1 MEFEEILKR
10 RRSVRRFTNQQVR
23 EETIIQ
29 IMNEARHAPTW
40 ANAQETRIYVAAKG
54 TARMIRKE
62 YEEASAKG
70 LGLSDY
76 SFTHREDW
84 SERERK
90 AMKNFEGQIGSFIGD
105 DYSEFIEVQNS
116 LFNAPCIAYL
126 TLPYDAS
133 TWSKSDL
140 GAMEMLILLC
150 AANREVDSIVAQ
162 AFVKYPEIIRKHL
175 QIPESE
181 EIIIGIGLGYKAD
194 DNINEFR
201 SPRKSL
207 TNILTIKE

>member
-76 SFTHREDW
+76 SFTHTITDLC
-84 SERERK
+84 SRK
-90 AMKNFEGQIGSFIGD
+90 NNSHKFYLSKTAENRIDDFRWFFYTDDNGS
-105 DYSEFIEVQNS
+105 V
-116 LFNAPCIAYL
+116 L
-126 TLPYDAS
+126 TDAS
-133 TWSKSDL
+133 TPFGLEPSGTYHMGSSNVSQ
-140 GAMEMLILLC
+140 ARQELLQKVVT
-150 AANREVDSIVAQ
+150 RDG
-162 AFVKYPEIIRKHL
+162 R
-175 QIPESE
+175 
-181 EIIIGIGLGYKAD
+181 
-194 DNINEFR
+194 
-201 SPRKSL
+201 
-207 TNILTIKE
+207 

>member
-10 RRSVRRFTNQQVR
+10 RRSARWFTDQQIR

-29 IMNEARHAPTW
+29 IMNEARHVPTW
-40 ANAQETRIYVAAKG
+40 ANAQETRIYVAAKS

-90 AMKNFEGQIGSFIGD
+90 AMKNFEGQIGNFIGD
-105 DYSEFIEVQNS
+105 DYSEFIEAQNC

-126 TLPYDAS
+126 TLPGDAS

-181 EIIIGIGLGYKAD
+181 EIVIGIGLGYKAD
-194 DNINEFR
+194 VKINEFR

-207 TNILTIKE
+207 NNILTIRE